1 VQSAFDDFAALVPKM
16 SITVRESGCGRNV
29 TMNPPPFSIW
39 QWMFREIGLSLS
51 LALFNRKTGRRDLAG
66 LN

>member
-1 VQSAFDDFAALVPKM
+1 M
-16 SITVRESGCGRNV
+16 SIMVRESGCGRNLA
-29 TMNPPPFSIW
+29 MNPPPFSTW